1 MTGMLLFTK
10 FIPCCFNDKS
20 DTPLGKSSKNKTR
33 KQRIVGDN
41 SMLNNINT
49 YGLSKFE
56 EVEALNYPVPTS
68 SDIVD

>member
-1 MTGMLLFTK
+1 MLLFTK

-20 DTPLGKSSKNKTR
+20 DAPLGKSSTNKTR
-33 KQRIVGDN
+33 KQQTVRDN
-41 SMLNNINT
+41 CMLNNINT
-49 YGLSKFE
+49 YGLSKFK